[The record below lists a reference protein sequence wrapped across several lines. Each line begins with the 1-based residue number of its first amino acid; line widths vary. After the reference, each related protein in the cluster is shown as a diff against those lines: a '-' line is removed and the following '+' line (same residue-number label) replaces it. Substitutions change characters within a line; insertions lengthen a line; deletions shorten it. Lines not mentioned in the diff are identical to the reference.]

1 MKCAHCVHYV
11 CAIALKSEVF
21 SCIILLKL
29 SLSNMN
35 PKLALKQTALTH
47 EWDHEDEL
55 TILAKL
61 SSLLLL
67 RTEWKV
73 AQN

>member
-1 MKCAHCVHYV
+1 
-11 CAIALKSEVF
+11 
-21 SCIILLKL
+21 
-29 SLSNMN
+29 MN

-47 EWDHEDEL
+47 KWDHEDEL